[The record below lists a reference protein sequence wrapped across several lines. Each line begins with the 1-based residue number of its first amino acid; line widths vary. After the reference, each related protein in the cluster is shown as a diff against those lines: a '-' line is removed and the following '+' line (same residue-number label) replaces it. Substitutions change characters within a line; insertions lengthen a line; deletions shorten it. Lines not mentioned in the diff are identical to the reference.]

1 MYEDYLENFV
11 FKTARVIA
19 KKLFGK
25 EKKHQDSAEA
35 IPETKEEQTNKE
47 EEKPNLEESEQMMS
61 EKLDE
66 VLLKQKEEKAKQE
79 KEQALARAEYDSI
92 TDGLSDINFHLP
104 LFFLLLV
111 ITILSVPSVISWA
124 KNYQYSRI
132 LSTDPYLLPATC
144 SLLALAVIWQ
154 IAPRNV

>member
-25 EKKHQDSAEA
+25 EKNEKMQKSKENPEDS
-35 IPETKEEQTNKE
+35 KEQQASE
-47 EEKPNLEESEQMMS
+47 EEPEQMV
-61 EKLDE
+61 DA
-66 VLLKQKEEKAKQE
+66 VLIKQREEKK
-79 KEQALARAEYDSI
+79 KELMLARADYDSI
-92 TDGLSDINFHLP
+92 TEGLTDINFHLP

-124 KNYQYSRI
+124 RNYQYSRI

-154 IAPRNV
+154 IGPRNV